1 VSGDSEGGGASA
13 SICAAIPTYQVHR
26 HPLDGGCSADA
37 TVSGYLADGGACSA
51 CVVST
56 CAQSLATEAG
66 AGLASRGARLLQ
78 SAGARADDDVPDL
91 DVAGVS
97 TEVAG
102 VDLKRNAGYRSISA
116 GYRRDAADF
125 RSSSGG
131 NREVD
136 AAVRS
141 KCDGDVS
148 VPGGEGD
155 KSAGDVDN
163 AGGFASVTVV
173 KRSIAAVDRQKSA
186 GNRPFAVDYTS
197 ITGGDLPV
205 AGGGLSVDG
214 GNRDVDAGEGRVP
227 GGIPAKDAFERNV
240 T

>member
-1 VSGDSEGGGASA
+1 MPAVRATSA
-13 SICAAIPTYQVHR
+13 RV
-26 HPLDGGCSADA
+26 L
-37 TVSGYLADGGACSA
+37 
-51 CVVST
+51 
-56 CAQSLATEAG
+56 EA
-66 AGLASRGARLLQ
+66 
-78 SAGARADDDVPDL
+78 AGARADDDVPDL

-141 KCDGDVS
+141 KCDGDV
-148 VPGGEGD
+148 
-155 KSAGDVDN
+155 DN

-186 GNRPFAVDYTS
+186 GNRP
-197 ITGGDLPV
+197 
-205 AGGGLSVDG
+205 
-214 GNRDVDAGEGRVP
+214 
-227 GGIPAKDAFERNV
+227 
-240 T
+240 